1 MCKKYYLCVVKIIS
15 QKSFHSPEIE
25 NVILVAEPVVNS
37 KVPSVTSGT
46 KTSVTTVPS
55 TQAAPLPPPTRTT
68 APLTV
73 PGSTNTPTTLSA
85 SPATSPP
92 NLRHSSYSSSN
103 DTHHHTS
110 HTRSAAENLK
120 TTNRTPDPVVSSH
133 TSKVFIFIYLYLTVK
148 RYQFKIMSSIH
159 FVCNYDFY

>member
-1 MCKKYYLCVVKIIS
+1 MWKIKYVLII
-15 QKSFHSPEIE
+15 
-25 NVILVAEPVVNS
+25 ILVADPVVNS
-37 KVPSVTSGT
+37 KVPSVASGT
-46 KTSVTTVPS
+46 KNSVTTVPS

-103 DTHHHTS
+103 DAHHHSS
-110 HTRSAAENLK
+110 HTRSASENLK

-133 TSKVFIFIYLYLTVK
+133 ASKVFTLYICNFIFVVLIVFLCVLK
-148 RYQFKIMSSIH
+148 
-159 FVCNYDFY
+159 